1 MEGSLIEVAKGIG
14 RLFLHPLF
22 YWSFILVLLS
32 GIRRIR
38 QERMDFGTKVYSLF
52 SEWKGNIFYSLLFG
66 FFISVI
72 TLSAGFVFTVETLIA
87 LSIVMFVLSISFNF
101 AALSPVYSIG
111 ITFAVL
117 FLLPQFLR
125 DTSINDER
133 WFTDVNFPGLAIL
146 LGLLIIAEALFL
158 KLIKRHHFFP
168 SLVRSERGGWIGQS
182 RIKQFGMIPIFLLI
196 PGGSL
201 LPMEPYWPYVTIG
214 GETYGLLLFPFL
226 LGTQLAVRGNNPRVI
241 VQRMSGWLMGIGVI
255 VTLASISSLFLPAA
269 ALWTVIFAIAA
280 KEFILYRYR
289 VDENKKFAYFHPENN
304 GLKVLGVLPGTPA
317 ERLGITAG
325 ETIVKVNGKPTSE
338 VNEFYEALHDSS
350 ASYRLEVLDERGEP
364 RFVQGAFFEGDHHE
378 LGLLFTEE
386 PYRLKEKS

>member
-38 QERMDFGTKVYSLF
+38 QERMDFARKFILCFPSG
-52 SEWKGNIFYSLLFG
+52 KGNIFYSLLFG
-66 FFISVI
+66 FIISVI

-125 DTSINDER
+125 DTSIIDER

-182 RIKQFGMIPIFLLI
+182 RIKQFWHDSHLFAYPWRKSAADGAVLALCYYRRGNLRFTVISVP
-196 PGGSL
+196 PRNS
-201 LPMEPYWPYVTIG
+201 IG
-214 GETYGLLLFPFL
+214 GTGKQSPCYCAAHVGL
-226 LGTQLAVRGNNPRVI
+226 ADGNRSYCNI
-241 VQRMSGWLMGIGVI
+241 GI
-255 VTLASISSLFLPAA
+255 
-269 ALWTVIFAIAA
+269 
-280 KEFILYRYR
+280 
-289 VDENKKFAYFHPENN
+289 N
-304 GLKVLGVLPGTPA
+304 
-317 ERLGITAG
+317 
-325 ETIVKVNGKPTSE
+325 
-338 VNEFYEALHDSS
+338 
-350 ASYRLEVLDERGEP
+350 
-364 RFVQGAFFEGDHHE
+364 
-378 LGLLFTEE
+378 
-386 PYRLKEKS
+386 